1 MIDRRS
7 LMVQT
12 GAAAALAQ
20 MPAAALASEGKR
32 TFPKGFLW
40 GTSTSA
46 HQIEGNTVNSD
57 LWFIET
63 VEPQTFTDRVG
74 DADDSYHRWREDI
87 ALMKLM
93 GLNTYRFSIE
103 WSRIEPNPGQFSQA
117 EIDHY
122 RRFTTA
128 LLEAGI
134 KPVVTFLHVS
144 APRWFAERGGWLNPE
159 SPALFARFCDYAARQ
174 LKGGMAYACTI
185 NEPQVALTYRMVPG
199 ADAYFKD
206 ADALQYAAHENAAK
220 KLSVDRFIT
229 LNHPAIREMTPN
241 LIAAHKSA
249 YAAIKAADGNVPTGV
264 TLNLVDFQPATEG
277 AQPDK
282 IRQLAYGEWM
292 EAAKTGDFVGV
303 QTYRQM
309 QVPGAGA
316 KLPPPPEMPFVDPG
330 DRREVVK
337 QPSALR
343 NMVVY
348 AHEQTGLPV
357 FVTENGIE
365 TDNDARREWYIPQVL
380 GELHKAIDAG
390 VPVLGYCHWSLL
402 DNFEWLAGYAMKFGL
417 ASVDRETFVR
427 TPKQSAQVYAKIVR
441 ANAV

>member
-1 MIDRRS
+1 MIDRRA
-7 LMVQT
+7 LIRQAGV
-12 GAAAALAQ
+12 AAVLSQA
-20 MPAAALASEGKR
+20 PASAFARPAKR

-63 VEPQTFTDRVG
+63 IEPQTFTDRVG
-74 DADDSYHRWREDI
+74 DADDSYHRWNEDI

-103 WSRIEPNPGQFSQA
+103 WSRIEPDRGQFSQA

-122 RRFTTA
+122 KRFTTA

-144 APRWFAERGGWLNPE
+144 APRWFAAMGGWLNPE
-159 SPALFARFCDYAARQ
+159 APALFARFCDYAARQ
-174 LKGGMAYACTI
+174 LKGTMAYACTI

-206 ADALQYAAHENAAK
+206 ADALQFAAHENAAR
-220 KLSVDRFIT
+220 KLGVERFIT

-241 LIAAHKSA
+241 LMQAHKSA
-249 YAAIKAADGNVPTGV
+249 YAAIKAADGAVPTGV
-264 TLNLVDFQPATEG
+264 TLNLIDFQPATDSADVAG
-277 AQPDK
+277 IMQA
-282 IRQLAYGEWM
+282 AYGPWM

-309 QVPGAGA
+309 QVPGTGA
-316 KLPPPPEMPFVDPG
+316 KLPPPPAMPFVDPA

-343 NMVVY
+343 NMVTY

-365 TDNDARREWYIPQVL
+365 TENDARREWYIPQVL
-380 GELHKAIDAG
+380 GELHKAIAQG
-390 VPVLGYCHWSLL
+390 VPVLGYCHWSLI

-417 ASVDRETFVR
+417 ASVDRKTFVR
-427 TPKQSAQVYAKIVR
+427 TPKPSAQVYAGIVR
-441 ANAV
+441 ANAI